1 MTQKC
6 RKSATTEESVAIQW
20 QNDRGDSVVIRRYAR
35 CSSELAESHLYKKPS
50 TAALRGAAI
59 SSLKEDYYSYDSLYI
74 VLLCTPLIQSQ
85 LWTGVQPARYHSL
98 VV

>member
-20 QNDRGDSVVIRRYAR
+20 QNDREDPVVIRRYAK

-50 TAALRGAAI
+50 TAALREAAI
-59 SSLKEDYYSYDSLYI
+59 SSLNEDYYSL
-74 VLLCTPLIQSQ
+74 
-85 LWTGVQPARYHSL
+85 R
-98 VV
+98 